1 MGSIGGEEAMQQ
13 GHEERILVSVRLRPL
28 NDKELARKDVSE
40 WECTNDTT
48 IICRNNLS
56 ASDRSLYPTAYSFDR
71 VFRGDCSTRQVYEE
85 AAKEVALSV
94 VSGINSSI
102 FAYGQTSSGK
112 THTMSGITEYAVE
125 DIYNYIY
132 KHPER
137 QFVLKFSAIEIYNES
152 VRDLLSADSSPLR
165 LLDDPERGT
174 VIEKLTEET
183 LRDWN
188 HFTELIAFC
197 ETQRQIGETTLN
209 DASSRSH
216 QILRLTIESSALEF
230 RGNDKSSS
238 LAASVN
244 FVDLAGSERVSQTN
258 SAGTRLKEGCHIN
271 RSLLTLGTVIR
282 KLSKGRNGHIP
293 FRDSKLTRILQSSL
307 GGNAKTAIIC
317 TMSPARSHV
326 EQTRNTLL
334 FASCAKEVAT
344 SAQVNVVV
352 SDKALVK
359 QLQKEVSRLETEL
372 RISATPHPISD
383 STALLREKDREIEM
397 LKKEVR
403 ELMLKLDRAQSQMKD
418 MAQVAEDDVESMD
431 LQYPR
436 LRVRNTWDFENQ
448 SDEPN
453 ILSDG
458 VESIRS
464 FHASQYS
471 DGHSISSDENLFQL
485 PDLEKNLPIRI
496 ASPGISIASTDAVS
510 NDLDQKSVDDEHE
523 GEHCKDVRCIESE
536 DMIANTHTH
545 SNQADLSPKNT
556 YTNSNTANFR
566 LTVVDN
572 GDKKNMDLS
581 PSELKEDKKLD
592 HSRQGFALPSTETIS
607 PWMSRYS
614 SFSCKTLKLSRS
626 RSCKGSL
633 MKSSS
638 SDWFDMEEIMQNTPE
653 MGDEKDFS
661 IRPGGFQRKVYTLN
675 YNANVERKS
684 LDSYINFVG
693 GAQIAESSTNK
704 ETESNGPNGDARQN
718 GSFNLTIES
727 SALEFRGNDKSSS
740 LAASVNFVDLAGSE
754 RVSQTNSAGTRLKE
768 GCHINRSLLTLG
780 TVIRKLSKGR
790 NGHIPFRDSKLTRI
804 LQSSLG
810 GNARSAIICTM
821 SPARSHVE
829 QTRNTLLFACCAKEV
844 ATNAQVNVVVSDK
857 ALVKQLQKEVSRL
870 ESELRNSWTPRPIS
884 DSTVLL
890 REKDREIEMLK
901 KEVQELTLKL
911 DRAQSQIK
919 DMAQVVEDDVES
931 MDLQY
936 PKLRVRNT
944 WDFEN
949 QSDEPNVLSD
959 GEESIRSFHASQYS
973 DGHSIS
979 SDENLFQ
986 LPDLEKNLPIRSA
999 SPGLSVASSDA
1010 ISNDFDQKNIDD
1022 QHEEEHCK
1030 EVRCIESEDVITNT
1044 QTHSNQ
1050 ADLSPN
1056 NTYTDSNTSSPA
1068 VNTANSELTDNGDKK
1083 NMDLTSSEL
1092 KEDKRL
1098 DHLRQDFAFP
1108 STENISPWLTR
1119 YSSFNYR
1126 TMNLSRSRSC
1136 KENLMK
1142 SSSSDWFEMEE
1153 IMQSTPQ
1160 MGDEKDFP
1168 GRPERFQ
1175 RKFYA
1180 LNYNANPE
1188 RQSLDSYISFVGDA
1202 QNVESSTN
1210 KESESNGELA
1220 SRGKAN
1226 KTSLNLMTDH
1236 EVTEKGTNPI
1246 IITTK
1251 EFKDVGLDPMQAD
1264 IENHSNWPSEF
1275 KRLQREIVELWDA
1288 CNISLIH
1295 RTYFFLL
1302 FKGDPSDSIYM
1313 EVELR
1318 RLSYIKQTF
1327 SQGNQ
1332 IVESG
1337 LTLTPDSSIRNL
1349 RRERQMLS
1357 KQIQR
1362 RLSKSERENLYLK
1375 WGLRLSSKHRRLQ
1388 LSHRLWSETKDM
1400 EHARE
1405 SAEIVAKLVGSVE
1418 PHRAFKEMFGLNF
1431 APRPTSKKSFGW
1443 TASMKNIL
1451 L

>member
-112 THTMSGITEYAVE
+112 TYTMSGITDYAVE

-174 VIEKLTEET
+174 VIEKLIEET

-230 RGNDKSSS
+230 RGNDK
-238 LAASVN
+238 
-244 FVDLAGSERVSQTN
+244 
-258 SAGTRLKEGCHIN
+258 C
-271 RSLLTLGTVIR
+271 
-282 KLSKGRNGHIP
+282 
-293 FRDSKLTRILQSSL
+293 
-307 GGNAKTAIIC
+307 
-317 TMSPARSHV
+317 
-326 EQTRNTLL
+326 
-334 FASCAKEVAT
+334 
-344 SAQVNVVV
+344 
-352 SDKALVK
+352 
-359 QLQKEVSRLETEL
+359 
-372 RISATPHPISD
+372 
-383 STALLREKDREIEM
+383 
-397 LKKEVR
+397 
-403 ELMLKLDRAQSQMKD
+403 
-418 MAQVAEDDVESMD
+418 
-431 LQYPR
+431 
-436 LRVRNTWDFENQ
+436 
-448 SDEPN
+448 
-453 ILSDG
+453 
-458 VESIRS
+458 
-464 FHASQYS
+464 
-471 DGHSISSDENLFQL
+471 
-485 PDLEKNLPIRI
+485 
-496 ASPGISIASTDAVS
+496 
-510 NDLDQKSVDDEHE
+510 
-523 GEHCKDVRCIESE
+523 
-536 DMIANTHTH
+536 
-545 SNQADLSPKNT
+545 
-556 YTNSNTANFR
+556 
-566 LTVVDN
+566 
-572 GDKKNMDLS
+572 
-581 PSELKEDKKLD
+581 
-592 HSRQGFALPSTETIS
+592 
-607 PWMSRYS
+607 
-614 SFSCKTLKLSRS
+614 
-626 RSCKGSL
+626 
-633 MKSSS
+633 
-638 SDWFDMEEIMQNTPE
+638 
-653 MGDEKDFS
+653 
-661 IRPGGFQRKVYTLN
+661 
-675 YNANVERKS
+675 
-684 LDSYINFVG
+684 
-693 GAQIAESSTNK
+693 
-704 ETESNGPNGDARQN
+704 
-718 GSFNLTIES
+718 
-727 SALEFRGNDKSSS
+727 SS

-870 ESELRNSWTPRPIS
+870 ESELRNSGTPHPIS
-884 DSTVLL
+884 DSAVLL

-919 DMAQVVEDDVES
+919 DMAQVVEDDVPHLQES

-999 SPGLSVASSDA
+999 SPGLSIASSDA
-1010 ISNDFDQKNIDD
+1010 ISNDLDPRNFDD

-1030 EVRCIESEDVITNT
+1030 VVRCIESEDIITNT
-1044 QTHSNQ
+1044 QTHSKQ

-1068 VNTANSELTDNGDKK
+1068 ANSANSGVTVVDNGDKK
-1083 NMDLTSSEL
+1083 NIYLTSSEL

-1098 DHLRQDFAFP
+1098 DYLRQDFALP

-1119 YSSFNYR
+1119 YSSFSHR
-1126 TMNLSRSRSC
+1126 TMKLSRSRSC
-1136 KENLMK
+1136 KANIMK

-1153 IMQSTPQ
+1153 IMQNTPQ
-1160 MGDEKDFP
+1160 TGDEKDFP

-1175 RKFYA
+1175 RKFYT
-1180 LNYNANPE
+1180 LNYDADPE
-1188 RQSLDSYISFVGDA
+1188 RKSLDSYISFVGDA
-1202 QNVESSTN
+1202 QNAESSTN
-1210 KESESNGELA
+1210 KESENNSELA
-1220 SRGKAN
+1220 PRGKATEN
-1226 KTSLNLMTDH
+1226 KSLNLMADH

-1264 IENHSNWPSEF
+1264 VENHSNWPSEF

-1337 LTLTPDSSIRNL
+1337 RTLTLDSSIRNV

-1357 KQIQR
+1357 KQIER

-1400 EHARE
+1400 EHARD
-1405 SAEIVAKLVGSVE
+1405 SADIVAKLVGSVE

-1431 APRPTSKKSFGW
+1431 APRPTSKKYFGW

>member
-13 GHEERILVSVRLRPL
+13 GHEERILVSVRLRPM
-28 NDKELARKDVSE
+28 NDKELARNDVSD
-40 WECTNDTT
+40 WECINDTT

-56 ASDRSLYPTAYSFDR
+56 TSDRSLYPTAYSFDR
-71 VFRGDCSTRQVYEE
+71 VFRGDCSTRHVYEA
-85 AAKEVALSV
+85 AAKEVAVSV

-112 THTMSGITEYAVE
+112 TYTMSGITEYAVA
-125 DIYNYIY
+125 DIFNYIE

-137 QFVLKFSAIEIYNES
+137 EFVSKFSAIEIYNES
-152 VRDLLSADSSPLR
+152 VRDLLSADSTPLR

-174 VIEKLTEET
+174 VIEKLTEEAV
-183 LRDWN
+183 RDRN
-188 HFTELIAFC
+188 HLTELIAFC
-197 ETQRQIGETTLN
+197 ENQRQIGETTMN

-230 RGNDKSSS
+230 HGNDKSSS

-704 ETESNGPNGDARQN
+704 ETESNGPNGNAKEN
-718 GSFNLTIES
+718 GSFNL
-727 SALEFRGNDKSSS
+727 
-740 LAASVNFVDLAGSE
+740 
-754 RVSQTNSAGTRLKE
+754 
-768 GCHINRSLLTLG
+768 
-780 TVIRKLSKGR
+780 
-790 NGHIPFRDSKLTRI
+790 
-804 LQSSLG
+804 
-810 GNARSAIICTM
+810 
-821 SPARSHVE
+821 
-829 QTRNTLLFACCAKEV
+829 V
-844 ATNAQVNVVVSDK
+844 A
-857 ALVKQLQKEVSRL
+857 
-870 ESELRNSWTPRPIS
+870 
-884 DSTVLL
+884 
-890 REKDREIEMLK
+890 
-901 KEVQELTLKL
+901 
-911 DRAQSQIK
+911 
-919 DMAQVVEDDVES
+919 
-931 MDLQY
+931 
-936 PKLRVRNT
+936 
-944 WDFEN
+944 
-949 QSDEPNVLSD
+949 
-959 GEESIRSFHASQYS
+959 
-973 DGHSIS
+973 
-979 SDENLFQ
+979 
-986 LPDLEKNLPIRSA
+986 
-999 SPGLSVASSDA
+999 
-1010 ISNDFDQKNIDD
+1010 
-1022 QHEEEHCK
+1022 
-1030 EVRCIESEDVITNT
+1030 
-1044 QTHSNQ
+1044 
-1050 ADLSPN
+1050 
-1056 NTYTDSNTSSPA
+1056 
-1068 VNTANSELTDNGDKK
+1068 DN
-1083 NMDLTSSEL
+1083 
-1092 KEDKRL
+1092 
-1098 DHLRQDFAFP
+1098 
-1108 STENISPWLTR
+1108 
-1119 YSSFNYR
+1119 
-1126 TMNLSRSRSC
+1126 
-1136 KENLMK
+1136 
-1142 SSSSDWFEMEE
+1142 
-1153 IMQSTPQ
+1153 
-1160 MGDEKDFP
+1160 
-1168 GRPERFQ
+1168 
-1175 RKFYA
+1175 
-1180 LNYNANPE
+1180 
-1188 RQSLDSYISFVGDA
+1188 
-1202 QNVESSTN
+1202 
-1210 KESESNGELA
+1210 
-1220 SRGKAN
+1220 
-1226 KTSLNLMTDH
+1226 
-1236 EVTEKGTNPI
+1236 EVTETGLNPI
-1246 IITTK
+1246 MSTK
-1251 EFKDVGLDPMQAD
+1251 NFKDVGLDPMQAD
-1264 IENHSNWPSEF
+1264 GENHSDWPSEF
-1275 KRLQREIVELWDA
+1275 KRLQGEIIELWDA

-1337 LTLTPDSSIRNL
+1337 HTLTPESSMKNL

-1357 KQIQR
+1357 KQILR

-1388 LSHRLWSETKDM
+1388 LTHRLWTDTKDID
-1400 EHARE
+1400 HVRE
-1405 SAEIVAKLVGSVE
+1405 SAAIVAKLVDLVE
-1418 PHRAFKEMFGLNF
+1418 PHQVLKEMFGLNF
-1431 APRPTSKKSFGW
+1431 APRPISRKYFGW

>member
-13 GHEERILVSVRLRPL
+13 GHEERILVSVRLRPM
-28 NDKELARKDVSE
+28 NDKELARNDVSD
-40 WECTNDTT
+40 WECINDTT

-56 ASDRSLYPTAYSFDR
+56 TSDRSLYPTAYSFDR
-71 VFRGDCSTRQVYEE
+71 VFRGDCSTRHVYEA
-85 AAKEVALSV
+85 AAKEVAVSV

-112 THTMSGITEYAVE
+112 TYTMSGITEYAVA
-125 DIYNYIY
+125 DIFNYIE

-137 QFVLKFSAIEIYNES
+137 EFVSKFSAIEIYNES
-152 VRDLLSADSSPLR
+152 VRDLLSADSTPLR

-174 VIEKLTEET
+174 VIEKLTEEAV
-183 LRDWN
+183 RDRN
-188 HFTELIAFC
+188 HLTELIAFC
-197 ETQRQIGETTLN
+197 ENQRQIGETTMN

-230 RGNDKSSS
+230 HGNDKSSS

-418 MAQVAEDDVESMD
+418 MAQVAEDDVPHLQESMD

-704 ETESNGPNGDARQN
+704 ETESNGPNGNAKEN
-718 GSFNLTIES
+718 GSFNL
-727 SALEFRGNDKSSS
+727 
-740 LAASVNFVDLAGSE
+740 
-754 RVSQTNSAGTRLKE
+754 
-768 GCHINRSLLTLG
+768 
-780 TVIRKLSKGR
+780 
-790 NGHIPFRDSKLTRI
+790 
-804 LQSSLG
+804 
-810 GNARSAIICTM
+810 
-821 SPARSHVE
+821 
-829 QTRNTLLFACCAKEV
+829 V
-844 ATNAQVNVVVSDK
+844 A
-857 ALVKQLQKEVSRL
+857 
-870 ESELRNSWTPRPIS
+870 
-884 DSTVLL
+884 
-890 REKDREIEMLK
+890 
-901 KEVQELTLKL
+901 
-911 DRAQSQIK
+911 
-919 DMAQVVEDDVES
+919 
-931 MDLQY
+931 
-936 PKLRVRNT
+936 
-944 WDFEN
+944 
-949 QSDEPNVLSD
+949 
-959 GEESIRSFHASQYS
+959 
-973 DGHSIS
+973 
-979 SDENLFQ
+979 
-986 LPDLEKNLPIRSA
+986 
-999 SPGLSVASSDA
+999 
-1010 ISNDFDQKNIDD
+1010 
-1022 QHEEEHCK
+1022 
-1030 EVRCIESEDVITNT
+1030 
-1044 QTHSNQ
+1044 
-1050 ADLSPN
+1050 
-1056 NTYTDSNTSSPA
+1056 
-1068 VNTANSELTDNGDKK
+1068 DN
-1083 NMDLTSSEL
+1083 
-1092 KEDKRL
+1092 
-1098 DHLRQDFAFP
+1098 
-1108 STENISPWLTR
+1108 
-1119 YSSFNYR
+1119 
-1126 TMNLSRSRSC
+1126 
-1136 KENLMK
+1136 
-1142 SSSSDWFEMEE
+1142 
-1153 IMQSTPQ
+1153 
-1160 MGDEKDFP
+1160 
-1168 GRPERFQ
+1168 
-1175 RKFYA
+1175 
-1180 LNYNANPE
+1180 
-1188 RQSLDSYISFVGDA
+1188 
-1202 QNVESSTN
+1202 
-1210 KESESNGELA
+1210 
-1220 SRGKAN
+1220 
-1226 KTSLNLMTDH
+1226 
-1236 EVTEKGTNPI
+1236 EVTETGLNPI
-1246 IITTK
+1246 MSTK
-1251 EFKDVGLDPMQAD
+1251 NFKDVGLDPMQAD
-1264 IENHSNWPSEF
+1264 GENHSDWPSEF
-1275 KRLQREIVELWDA
+1275 KRLQGEIIELWDA

-1337 LTLTPDSSIRNL
+1337 HTLTPESSMKNL

-1357 KQIQR
+1357 KQILR

-1388 LSHRLWSETKDM
+1388 LTHRLWTDTKDID
-1400 EHARE
+1400 HVRE
-1405 SAEIVAKLVGSVE
+1405 SAAIVAKLVDLVE
-1418 PHRAFKEMFGLNF
+1418 PHQVLKEMFGLNF
-1431 APRPTSKKSFGW
+1431 APRPISRKYFGW

>member
-13 GHEERILVSVRLRPL
+13 GHEERILVSVRLRPM
-28 NDKELARKDVSE
+28 NDKELARNDVSD
-40 WECTNDTT
+40 WECINDTT

-56 ASDRSLYPTAYSFDR
+56 TSDRSLYPTAYSFDR
-71 VFRGDCSTRQVYEE
+71 VFRGDCSTRHVYEA
-85 AAKEVALSV
+85 AAKEVAVSV

-112 THTMSGITEYAVE
+112 TYTMSGITEYAVA
-125 DIYNYIY
+125 DIFNYIE

-137 QFVLKFSAIEIYNES
+137 EFVSKFSAIEIYNES
-152 VRDLLSADSSPLR
+152 VRDLLSADSTPLR

-174 VIEKLTEET
+174 VIEKLTEEAV
-183 LRDWN
+183 RDRN
-188 HFTELIAFC
+188 HLTELIAFC
-197 ETQRQIGETTLN
+197 ENQRQIGETTMN

-230 RGNDKSSS
+230 HGNDKSSS

-418 MAQVAEDDVESMD
+418 MAQVAEDDVPHLQESMD

-704 ETESNGPNGDARQN
+704 ETESNGPNGN
-718 GSFNLTIES
+718 
-727 SALEFRGNDKSSS
+727 
-740 LAASVNFVDLAGSE
+740 
-754 RVSQTNSAGTRLKE
+754 
-768 GCHINRSLLTLG
+768 
-780 TVIRKLSKGR
+780 
-790 NGHIPFRDSKLTRI
+790 
-804 LQSSLG
+804 
-810 GNARSAIICTM
+810 
-821 SPARSHVE
+821 
-829 QTRNTLLFACCAKEV
+829 AKE
-844 ATNAQVNVVVSDK
+844 N
-857 ALVKQLQKEVSRL
+857 
-870 ESELRNSWTPRPIS
+870 
-884 DSTVLL
+884 
-890 REKDREIEMLK
+890 
-901 KEVQELTLKL
+901 
-911 DRAQSQIK
+911 
-919 DMAQVVEDDVES
+919 
-931 MDLQY
+931 
-936 PKLRVRNT
+936 
-944 WDFEN
+944 
-949 QSDEPNVLSD
+949 
-959 GEESIRSFHASQYS
+959 
-973 DGHSIS
+973 
-979 SDENLFQ
+979 
-986 LPDLEKNLPIRSA
+986 
-999 SPGLSVASSDA
+999 
-1010 ISNDFDQKNIDD
+1010 
-1022 QHEEEHCK
+1022 
-1030 EVRCIESEDVITNT
+1030 
-1044 QTHSNQ
+1044 
-1050 ADLSPN
+1050 
-1056 NTYTDSNTSSPA
+1056 
-1068 VNTANSELTDNGDKK
+1068 
-1083 NMDLTSSEL
+1083 
-1092 KEDKRL
+1092 
-1098 DHLRQDFAFP
+1098 
-1108 STENISPWLTR
+1108 
-1119 YSSFNYR
+1119 
-1126 TMNLSRSRSC
+1126 
-1136 KENLMK
+1136 
-1142 SSSSDWFEMEE
+1142 
-1153 IMQSTPQ
+1153 
-1160 MGDEKDFP
+1160 
-1168 GRPERFQ
+1168 
-1175 RKFYA
+1175 
-1180 LNYNANPE
+1180 
-1188 RQSLDSYISFVGDA
+1188 
-1202 QNVESSTN
+1202 
-1210 KESESNGELA
+1210 
-1220 SRGKAN
+1220 
-1226 KTSLNLMTDH
+1226 
-1236 EVTEKGTNPI
+1236 EVTETGLNPI
-1246 IITTK
+1246 MSTK
-1251 EFKDVGLDPMQAD
+1251 NFKDVGLDPMQAD
-1264 IENHSNWPSEF
+1264 GENHSDWPSEF
-1275 KRLQREIVELWDA
+1275 KRLQGEIIELWDA

-1337 LTLTPDSSIRNL
+1337 HTLTPESSMKNL

-1357 KQIQR
+1357 KQILR

-1388 LSHRLWSETKDM
+1388 LTHRLWTDTKDID
-1400 EHARE
+1400 HVRE
-1405 SAEIVAKLVGSVE
+1405 SAAIVAKLVDLVE
-1418 PHRAFKEMFGLNF
+1418 PHQVLKEMFGLNF
-1431 APRPTSKKSFGW
+1431 APRPISRKYFGW